1 MKFAFGPAA
10 ADRRLLPEG
19 RIAGPMPLVIAIMMF
34 LTALAAA
41 GGLGL
46 GHAARGLGSDLA
58 ERLTVQ
64 IVAADPAVRQRQT
77 NAIVSRLARDPAVR
91 RADRVPDAELEA
103 MVAPWLGA
111 EGLGRELPLPAMID
125 VDLADPAQRQRISA
139 LIRDAAPA
147 ARIDDHATTLA
158 PLAGLIAA
166 LKWLA
171 VGLVVLMA
179 AATGFTVVLAARAAL
194 NTHRAT
200 IDVMHLLGATDL
212 QIARLFQR
220 RIALDALFGSLLG
233 LGLAVLVIVALG
245 AQVARLGSE
254 LIGSI
259 ALPPAAW
266 VALAALPLAGTLL
279 AMLAARWTVVTAL
292 RQIL

>member
-1 MKFAFGPAA
+1 MKLAFGPAA

-41 GGLGL
+41 GGMGL
-46 GHAARGLGSDLA
+46 GHAARGLGSELA
-58 ERLTVQ
+58 ERLSVQ
-64 IVAADPAVRQRQT
+64 IVAADPAVRQRQAD
-77 NAIVSRLARDPAVR
+77 AILTRLAREPAVR
-91 RADRVPDAELEA
+91 RAEWIPDAQLEA

-125 VDLADPAQRQRISA
+125 IDIADPASRAQVARM
-139 LIRDAAPA
+139 IRATAPA
-147 ARIDDHATTLA
+147 ARIDDHASTLA
-158 PLAGLIAA
+158 PLAGLIGA
-166 LKWLA
+166 LKWLSA
-171 VGLVVLMA
+171 GLVVLMT

-220 RIALDALFGSLLG
+220 RIALDALFGSVLG
-233 LGLAVLVIVALG
+233 LGVAVLVIVALG
-245 AQVARLGSE
+245 AQVAQLGSE

-259 ALPPAAW
+259 ALPPSAW
-266 VALAALPLAGTLL
+266 IALAALPLAGTLL